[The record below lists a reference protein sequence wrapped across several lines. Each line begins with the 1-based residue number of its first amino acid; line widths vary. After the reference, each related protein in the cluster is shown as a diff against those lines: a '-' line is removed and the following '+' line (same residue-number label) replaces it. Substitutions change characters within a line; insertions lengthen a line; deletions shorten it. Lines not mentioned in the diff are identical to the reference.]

1 MLVLLVLYHPAF
13 SKDLFSSFFFS
24 VQDDVDR
31 AVEAARAA
39 GQRGSPWRRMDASS
53 RGRLLHKL
61 ADLVERDRLLLAVG
75 FLSSQL
81 CVFLI
86 LIMFFC
92 RNALCKTDRTLKK
105 KKKKRGRLCGTPPAF
120 ATFNSWMCL
129 VFLHIRVAQAVIV
142 KCPFCYSVNRQKWL
156 TNIMSRI
163 DSMEERWTD

>member
-13 SKDLFSSFFFS
+13 SKDLSSSFFFP

-75 FLSSQL
+75 SLFTQL
-81 CVFLI
+81 CFPHINHVFPAEMNSAKPIERFKKGRTKARKTL
-86 LIMFFC
+86 
-92 RNALCKTDRTLKK
+92 RNTTCSSHL
-105 KKKKRGRLCGTPPAF
+105 
-120 ATFNSWMCL
+120 
-129 VFLHIRVAQAVIV
+129 
-142 KCPFCYSVNRQKWL
+142 
-156 TNIMSRI
+156 
-163 DSMEERWTD
+163 